1 MLTGSCDGSRCL
13 SEYWE
18 CLALPGVRLD
28 SQGDDDIRQKVARG
42 HFLACLFDWWRHNSI
57 KNVSVGFNVLTL
69 LPIIGVLSVGF
80 SIMSLIVIISLL
92 TSLLLRYIA
101 DWDDKRVVLSNIFWG
116 KWIRIC
122 KISNKHFSGDINI
135 PVRYRCGS
143 AANRLIG
150 EVVQSRRRPLL
161 GPSPG
166 WKRLL
171 ALSHLRHY

>member
-1 MLTGSCDGSRCL
+1 MNIDVEIADLYSLKTSTDWMKSAAGVDRL
-13 SEYWE
+13 VWRLAVPEYWE

-135 PVRYRCGS
+135 PV
-143 AANRLIG
+143 
-150 EVVQSRRRPLL
+150 
-161 GPSPG
+161 
-166 WKRLL
+166 
-171 ALSHLRHY
+171 

>member
-1 MLTGSCDGSRCL
+1 M
-13 SEYWE
+13 
-18 CLALPGVRLD
+18 LPGVRLD

-135 PVRYRCGS
+135 PVRYRGLGWAGAGTRMKNGS
-143 AANRLIG
+143 PL
-150 EVVQSRRRPLL
+150 SRDN
-161 GPSPG
+161 
-166 WKRLL
+166 LL
-171 ALSHLRHY
+171 AAPALTKQL